1 MENPYLYIVI
11 LLSILAVG
19 DLIVGVSNDAVN
31 FLNSAIGSKV
41 FSFRNIMIF
50 ASIGIM
56 FGAVS
61 SSGMME
67 VARKGIF
74 NPSEFYFDEI
84 IFIFMAVMMTDIL
97 LLDFFNTLGLPTS
110 TTVSIVF
117 ELLGAAVVMAVLK
130 IIESDQLLSDLGNY
144 INTEKATQI
153 ILGILLS
160 VFIAFTIGA
169 IVQWV
174 SRILFSFEFEK
185 KSVWLNGLF
194 GGIALA
200 AIFNFILIKGIKG
213 TPYSNMELELLSGQ
227 TINSFIEN
235 NILTVQLFS
244 FIFWYL
250 CSYFMIS
257 RLKWDIY
264 KVIIGVGT
272 FALALAFAGNDLV
285 NFIGVPIAAFQSYE
299 AWVNSGV
306 GAESFNM
313 SLLSDRVPTPT
324 IFLFISGMIMILT
337 LWFSSKAKKVVK
349 TSLDLSNQYD
359 TKERFEPNFLS
370 RGLVRFFIYINAQI
384 KKVIPE
390 RYVLAIDSSFKRIT
404 ISKNQSIS
412 NSPEFDKLRASI
424 NLIVAAV
431 LISLATSLK
440 LPLSTT
446 YVTFMVAMGTS
457 LADRAWSSDSAVYR
471 VSGVLNVIAGWFLT
485 AVSAF
490 TVGGI
495 IVYLLYIGGVQV
507 VAIIM
512 FIILLIIGKNYLS
525 HKKQNKEAIK
535 EEQAL
540 IVESNSYQGV
550 IDETGATIEVVL
562 KKSFKIYQLLISGL
576 SKNEIQDLEK
586 AKKNAKKLSKQIDV
600 LKDDL
605 FYFIRNLEESSVSAS
620 TFYIEL
626 LSYIHDLSEDVSY
639 LAKIS
644 HNHVNNNH
652 RKLAFSQIKE
662 LMLIEDTIKKIF
674 KEGTEA
680 FSSTKDISEF
690 EDVLLEKNKAFNVIE
705 SKINTQ
711 IERTRGDESSAKN
724 TTLYFNFLIR
734 SKDMIT
740 HKFELVEKYY
750 GVVRKL

>member
-1 MENPYLYIVI
+1 MDNAYLFIVI
-11 LLSILAVG
+11 LLSLLAVG

-50 ASIGIM
+50 ASIGIL
-56 FGAVS
+56 FGALS

-74 NPSEFYFDEI
+74 NPSAFFFDEI

-130 IIESDQLLSDLGNY
+130 IIESDQLLSDLSNY

-160 VFIAFTIGA
+160 VFIAFSIGA
-169 IVQWV
+169 LVQWV
-174 SRILFSFEFEK
+174 SRIFFSFEFEK
-185 KSVWLNGLF
+185 KSVWLNSLF
-194 GGIALA
+194 GGVALA

-213 TPYSNMELELLSGQ
+213 TSYSNMELEFLNKL
-227 TINSFIEN
+227 TINGFIEN
-235 NILTVQLFS
+235 YVLTVQLIS
-244 FIFWYL
+244 FTFWYL
-250 CSYFMIS
+250 CSFIMIKLL
-257 RLKWDIY
+257 RWDIY
-264 KVIIGVGT
+264 KIIIGVGT

-306 GAESFNM
+306 GAESFSM
-313 SLLSDRVPTPT
+313 TLLNERVPTPT
-324 IFLFISGMIMILT
+324 LFLFISGMIMILT

-359 TKERFEPNFLS
+359 TRERFKPNFIS
-370 RGLVRFFIYINAQI
+370 RGLVRFFIYCNDQI
-384 KKVIPE
+384 KKIIPANYILSLNQSFE
-390 RYVLAIDSSFKRIT
+390 RIPL
-404 ISKNQSIS
+404 SKNQ
-412 NSPEFDKLRASI
+412 NTNGNPEFDKLRASI

-471 VSGVLNVIAGWFLT
+471 VAGVLNVIGGWFLT
-485 AVSAF
+485 AISAF

-507 VAIIM
+507 VAVIM
-512 FIILLIIGKNYLS
+512 FIILLIIGKNYVN
-525 HKKQNKEAIK
+525 HKKQSKIAIIK
-535 EEQAL
+535 EQAL

-550 IDETGATIEVVL
+550 IDETGTTIEVVL
-562 KKSFKIYQLLISGL
+562 NKSFKIYKLLISGL
-576 SKNEIQDLEK
+576 SKNEIKHLQK
-586 AKKNAKKLSKQIDV
+586 AKKNAEKLADQIDD

-626 LSYIHDLSEDVSY
+626 LGYIHDLSEDLTY
-639 LAKIS
+639 LTKIS

-652 RKLAFSQIKE
+652 RKLTFTQIKE
-662 LMLIEDTIKKIF
+662 LLLIESTIGNLF
-674 KEGTEA
+674 KEGKEA
-680 FSSTKDISEF
+680 FNSGQDLLEF
-690 EDVLLEKNKAFNVIE
+690 EDVLLEKNSAFELIE
-705 SKINTQ
+705 SKINAQ
-711 IERTRGDESSAKN
+711 IERTRGEETSPKN

-734 SKDMIT
+734 TKDLIT

-750 GVVRKL
+750 GVVKKL

>member
-1 MENPYLYIVI
+1 
-11 LLSILAVG
+11 
-19 DLIVGVSNDAVN
+19 
-31 FLNSAIGSKV
+31 
-41 FSFRNIMIF
+41 
-50 ASIGIM
+50 
-56 FGAVS
+56 
-61 SSGMME
+61 
-67 VARKGIF
+67 
-74 NPSEFYFDEI
+74 
-84 IFIFMAVMMTDIL
+84 
-97 LLDFFNTLGLPTS
+97 
-110 TTVSIVF
+110 
-117 ELLGAAVVMAVLK
+117 
-130 IIESDQLLSDLGNY
+130 
-144 INTEKATQI
+144 
-153 ILGILLS
+153 
-160 VFIAFTIGA
+160 
-169 IVQWV
+169 
-174 SRILFSFEFEK
+174 
-185 KSVWLNGLF
+185 
-194 GGIALA
+194 
-200 AIFNFILIKGIKG
+200 
-213 TPYSNMELELLSGQ
+213 MELELLSGQ

-257 RLKWDIY
+257 LLKWDIY

-299 AWVNSGV
+299 AWVSSGV

-313 SLLSDRVPTPT
+313 SLLSERVPTPT

-390 RYVLAIDSSFKRIT
+390 RYVLAIDNSFKRIT

>member
-1 MENPYLYIVI
+1 
-11 LLSILAVG
+11 
-19 DLIVGVSNDAVN
+19 
-31 FLNSAIGSKV
+31 
-41 FSFRNIMIF
+41 
-50 ASIGIM
+50 
-56 FGAVS
+56 
-61 SSGMME
+61 
-67 VARKGIF
+67 
-74 NPSEFYFDEI
+74 
-84 IFIFMAVMMTDIL
+84 
-97 LLDFFNTLGLPTS
+97 
-110 TTVSIVF
+110 
-117 ELLGAAVVMAVLK
+117 
-130 IIESDQLLSDLGNY
+130 
-144 INTEKATQI
+144 
-153 ILGILLS
+153 
-160 VFIAFTIGA
+160 
-169 IVQWV
+169 
-174 SRILFSFEFEK
+174 
-185 KSVWLNGLF
+185 
-194 GGIALA
+194 
-200 AIFNFILIKGIKG
+200 
-213 TPYSNMELELLSGQ
+213 
-227 TINSFIEN
+227 
-235 NILTVQLFS
+235 
-244 FIFWYL
+244 
-250 CSYFMIS
+250 MIS

-639 LAKIS
+639 LTKIS